1 MNRKIAGIVAALLMA
16 LLVSTGAVIA
26 QGEANVSTVCT
37 EFGTVVLPPGPP
49 PAQGVIA
56 VVVKGNVVTT
66 AFVPGPCAAPGFV
79 ARASS

>member
-1 MNRKIAGIVAALLMA
+1 MKKIAAIAAASLIA
-16 LLVSTGAVIA
+16 VLVSTGAVIA
-26 QGEANVSTVCT
+26 QGQATVSTVCT

-56 VVVKGNVVTT
+56 VVMHGNIVTT

-79 ARASS
+79 KRASQ